1 MTLKMATCSSALC
14 CLNTIFFFIAAV
26 VLVTQPVHCV
36 KEASNVERVHIIF
49 MNHLD
54 VGYNGISPTVG
65 FINNVLN
72 TYFQLYFPREVQ
84 LAQQLR
90 HEGYEETFI
99 YTTHPW
105 LVSLYLDCPNLTLN
119 NITLA
124 CPSDKDVAA
133 FREAVLRGDITWHAG
148 PMNMQPEN
156 MNQALFELSLN
167 ISLDVDAEFGI
178 KRKFATLSQ
187 RDVPGMT
194 AAVLPSLTKFNIMAV
209 SVGVNPGT
217 SPPAVP
223 NPFIWKFLDS
233 QVIGMW
239 NKGGYPL
246 NPGPNPANPQGM
258 SKENC
263 VIVDGFTDVLCF
275 AFRSDNSGPPQ
286 SVNEILSN
294 YEVVRGEF
302 PGAKLMASTFDNFVE
317 ALQPIKSQLPVV
329 EMEVGDTW
337 IQGIS
342 SDPVKMARYW
352 AFANKLQDCVRNGQ
366 CSGDDPRIKAAV
378 RYLIKP
384 PEHTWGLPSVGDN
397 VNWTNIAFS
406 QARSGKSYRNCENAW
421 LEQRQ
426 FIDFAFSSL
435 QDHPL
440 ALEVKRE
447 WEEQTPS
454 RPDHTGY
461 KQVVNMT
468 QVFTCNDG
476 MKLQFREDGSLVELY
491 DPYNQVRWASTENP
505 MGQIQYVTYN
515 ETDFVYMASVYN
527 YRGGAGYDKP
537 NSTKNADPD
546 SRQWNFLV
554 DSLYEKMF
562 DHSCD
567 LIMKLRPADPAM
579 YWKYGAPQE
588 IWLHHVTHGSDE
600 QHLHGGID
608 VTVQWF
614 DKPPTRLAESLS
626 YSFRP
631 TPQPQ
636 MDWYI
641 SKTGQMVA
649 ADSVVLNGSQYVHAT
664 DQGMYYTVSDGSG
677 LGLLTSDVPLVY
689 VGTKGHPPSPFPVP
703 LNPITQQD
711 ITSMAFNFYN
721 NIWNTNYIL
730 WYPYHKGDENFKGRF
745 QVEFIVDK

>member
-1 MTLKMATCSSALC
+1 MTDKMAAWRSIRNLTK
-14 CLNTIFFFIAAV
+14 TICFFIGVA
-26 VLVTQPVHCV
+26 LVGQPVQCG
-36 KEASNVERVHIIF
+36 KAASSVETVHIIF

-72 TYFQLYFPREVQ
+72 TYFQLYFPRAVQ
-84 LAQQLR
+84 LSQQLR
-90 HEGYEETFI
+90 HDQYEETFI

-105 LVSLYLDCPNLTLN
+105 LVSLYLDCPNLILN

-124 CPSDKDVAA
+124 CPSTKDVAA
-133 FREAVLRGDITWHAG
+133 FRDAVMRGDITWHAG

-178 KRKFATLSQ
+178 KRKYATLSQ

-194 AAVLPSLTKFNIMAV
+194 AAVLPSLTKFNIVAV

-223 NPFIWKFLDS
+223 NPFIWKFTDV

-286 SVNEILSN
+286 SINEILSN
-294 YEVVRGEF
+294 YEVLRGEF
-302 PGAKLMASTFDNFVE
+302 PGAKLMASTFDNFIE
-317 ALQPIKSQLPVV
+317 ALQPIKGQLPVV
-329 EMEVGDTW
+329 EVEVGDTW
-337 IQGIS
+337 VQGIS

-352 AFANKLQDCVRNGQ
+352 AFANKLQVCVRKGE

-378 RYLIKP
+378 RYLIKA
-384 PEHTWGLPSVGDN
+384 PEHTWGLPSVGDT
-397 VNWTNIAFS
+397 VNWTNTAFNL
-406 QARSGKSYRNCENAW
+406 AKNGKNYKNCENAW

-426 FIDFAFSSL
+426 FIDLAFFSL

-440 ALEVKRE
+440 AVEVKRE
-447 WEEQTPS
+447 WEEQDPS
-454 RPDHTGY
+454 RPDLTGY
-461 KQVVNMT
+461 KPVVNMT
-468 QVFTCNDG
+468 QVFTCTDG
-476 MKLQFREDGSLVELY
+476 IKLQFREDGSLVELY
-491 DPYNQVRWASTENP
+491 DPYNRVRWASAENP
-505 MGQIQYVTYN
+505 MGEMQYVTYN
-515 ETDFVYMASVYN
+515 ETDFDYMASMYN

-537 NSTKNADPD
+537 NSTKNASPD
-546 SRQWNFLV
+546 SRQWSFFME
-554 DSLYEKMF
+554 SLYERMY
-562 DHSCD
+562 DQSCD
-567 LIMKLRPADPAM
+567 LLMKLRTADQAM
-579 YWKYGAPQE
+579 YQKYGAPRE
-588 IWLHHVTHGSDE
+588 IWLHHVTHGADE
-600 QHLHGGID
+600 QHLQGGID

-614 DKPPTRLAESLS
+614 EKDPTRLAESLS
-626 YSFRP
+626 YSFSP
-631 TPQPQ
+631 TPQPR
-636 MDWYI
+636 MEWYI
-641 SKTGQMVA
+641 SKIGRLVA

-664 DQGMYYTVSDGSG
+664 DRGVYYTVNAVSG
-677 LGLLTSDVPLVY
+677 LGLLSSDVPLVY
-689 VGTKGHPPSPFPVP
+689 VGTKHHPPSPFPVP
-703 LNPITQQD
+703 LTPITQQD
-711 ITSMAFNFYN
+711 ITGTAFNFYN

-730 WYPYHKGDENFKGRF
+730 WYPYQAGDEHFKGRF
-745 QVEFIVDK
+745 QIVFIVDK

>member
-1 MTLKMATCSSALC
+1 MTDKMAACRSIRNFTK
-14 CLNTIFFFIAAV
+14 TICFFIGVA
-26 VLVTQPVHCV
+26 LVGQPVQCG
-36 KEASNVERVHIIF
+36 KAASSVETVHIIF

-72 TYFQLYFPREVQ
+72 IYFQLYFPRAVQ
-84 LAQQLR
+84 LSQQLR
-90 HEGYEETFI
+90 HDQYEETFI

-105 LVSLYLDCPNLTLN
+105 LVSLYLDCPNLILN

-124 CPSDKDVAA
+124 CPSTKDVAA
-133 FREAVLRGDITWHAG
+133 FRDAVMRGDITWHAG

-178 KRKFATLSQ
+178 KRKYATLSQ

-194 AAVLPSLTKFNIMAV
+194 AAVLPSLTKFNIVAV

-223 NPFIWKFLDS
+223 NPFIWKFTDA

-286 SVNEILSN
+286 SINEILSN
-294 YEVVRGEF
+294 YEVLRGEF
-302 PGAKLMASTFDNFVE
+302 PGAKLMASTFDNFIE
-317 ALQPIKSQLPVV
+317 ALQPIKGQLPVV
-329 EMEVGDTW
+329 EVEVGDTW
-337 IQGIS
+337 VQGIS

-352 AFANKLQDCVRNGQ
+352 AFANKLQVCVRKGE

-384 PEHTWGLPSVGDN
+384 PEHTWGLPSVGDT
-397 VNWTNIAFS
+397 VNWTNTAFNL
-406 QARSGKSYRNCENAW
+406 AKNGKNYKNCENAW

-426 FIDFAFSSL
+426 FIDLAFFSL

-440 ALEVKRE
+440 AVEVKRE
-447 WEEQTPS
+447 WEEQNPS
-454 RPDHTGY
+454 RPDLTGY
-461 KQVVNMT
+461 KPVVNMT
-468 QVFTCNDG
+468 QVFTCTDG
-476 MKLQFREDGSLVELY
+476 IKLQFREDGSLVELY
-491 DPYNQVRWASTENP
+491 DPYNRVRWASAENP
-505 MGQIQYVTYN
+505 MGEMQYVTYN
-515 ETDFVYMASVYN
+515 ETDFDYMASMYN

-537 NSTKNADPD
+537 NSTKNASPD
-546 SRQWNFLV
+546 SRQWSFFME
-554 DSLYEKMF
+554 SLYERMY
-562 DHSCD
+562 DQSCD
-567 LIMKLRPADPAM
+567 LLMKLRTADPAM
-579 YWKYGAPQE
+579 YQKYGAPRE

-600 QHLHGGID
+600 QHLQGGID

-614 DKPPTRLAESLS
+614 EKAPTRLAESLS
-626 YSFRP
+626 YSFSP
-631 TPQPQ
+631 TPQPRLE
-636 MDWYI
+636 WYI
-641 SKTGQMVA
+641 SKIGRLVA

-664 DQGMYYTVSDGSG
+664 DRGVYYTANAESG
-677 LGLLTSDVPLVY
+677 LGLLSSDVPLVY
-689 VGTKGHPPSPFPVP
+689 VGTKHHPPSPFPVP
-703 LNPITQQD
+703 LRPITQQD
-711 ITSMAFNFYN
+711 ITGTAFNFYN

-730 WYPYHKGDENFKGRF
+730 WYPYQAGDEHFKGRF
-745 QVEFIVDK
+745 QIVFIVDK